1 MTRRLAAAVLLLA
14 GLAGAQEPDVPIRP
28 LRFAEKNKQLVVS
41 ATFPEI
47 FSGDLLEQLSS
58 GFAQTVFVRLY
69 VYPEGEDLPV
79 WFTAATYRAV
89 YAQWDEVYLVRIR
102 DPLGERNV
110 TEATRAAALADVTT
124 LRELPVCPL
133 ATLDPKKTYF
143 VGVIV
148 EVNPVTP
155 ELVAEVRK
163 WLTRPRGGQVGT
175 DSLFGSFVSIF
186 ANPKVPE
193 ADQTLRFRSQGFIH
207 R

>member
-1 MTRRLAAAVLLLA
+1 MKRLVAAALLCA
-14 GLAGAQEPDVPIRP
+14 GIAGAQEPELPPIRP
-28 LRFAEKNKQLVVS
+28 LRFAEKDGRLLMS
-41 ATFPEI
+41 AAFPDV
-47 FSGDLLEQLSS
+47 FSGELVEQLSS

-79 WFTAATYRAV
+79 WYTAATYRAV

-102 DPLGERNV
+102 DPAGERNL
-110 TEATRAAALADVTT
+110 TEATRAAALVDVTT
-124 LRELPVCPL
+124 MSELPVCPL
-133 ATLDPKKTYF
+133 ATLDPRKTYF

-175 DSLFGSFVSIF
+175 DSLFGSFVTIF

-193 ADQTLRFRSQGFIH
+193 ADRTLRFRSQGYS
-207 R
+207 RR